1 MISQEKW
8 KILTPLQKLP
18 KMCGNLGKII
28 VVTGFEKL
36 PKVQLI
42 AQSGHTVH
50 GREWNIEI
58 EVSWSFLFEK
68 GNFSSSILQ
77 SIEDASN
84 SNNRERG
91 LQGSDALFKA
101 AKGSSSND
109 AYKAF
114 SQSKAGW
121 LAKAI

>member
-1 MISQEKW
+1 MSPNVYK
-8 KILTPLQKLP
+8 KLP
-18 KMCGNLGKII
+18 KND
-28 VVTGFEKL
+28 
-36 PKVQLI
+36 
-42 AQSGHTVH
+42 
-50 GREWNIEI
+50 
-58 EVSWSFLFEK
+58 
-68 GNFSSSILQ
+68 FSRNMKDFDILQ

-114 SQSKAGW
+114 SQSKAG
-121 LAKAI
+121 